1 MRFSE
6 DMFLLVWTLN
16 AYGDLVKE
24 PVFFVERYAVKGG
37 EALPM
42 AEQQKA
48 FTNALGPSVRLS
60 QICRAVAQLR
70 KVYVERGYSNVT
82 VFVPKQSL
90 TNGMNSSGFY
100 FGPNSFV
107 KAAGLVVSTAPGT
120 PVEGASGANWLFT
133 GPPPTAKIVNYGQ
146 ITSET
151 GGYVYLIGAD
161 LENQGTISTPGGSM
175 KKCSESA
182 HHALSELNIAPLLDL
197 GFVLLVIFII
207 TTTPVANDRE
217 VQLPVGELH
226 LKESPR
232 KPNYITVRS
241 DGTLTV
247 NNTSVEMSNLQ
258 PFLALMRQDDPDL
271 SLIIRGD
278 AHEGEEEN
286 DAPPKS
292 DACSN
297 AHSEA
302 FRT

>member
-1 MRFSE
+1 
-6 DMFLLVWTLN
+6 
-16 AYGDLVKE
+16 
-24 PVFFVERYAVKGG
+24 
-37 EALPM
+37 
-42 AEQQKA
+42 
-48 FTNALGPSVRLS
+48 
-60 QICRAVAQLR
+60 
-70 KVYVERGYSNVT
+70 
-82 VFVPKQSL
+82 
-90 TNGMNSSGFY
+90 
-100 FGPNSFV
+100 
-107 KAAGLVVSTAPGT
+107 
-120 PVEGASGANWLFT
+120 
-133 GPPPTAKIVNYGQ
+133 
-146 ITSET
+146 
-151 GGYVYLIGAD
+151 
-161 LENQGTISTPGGSM
+161 M

-278 AHEGEEEN
+278 AHAPYRQIRAVLEACRKANVSKVDLATESGE
-286 DAPPKS
+286 AARPQ
-292 DACSN
+292 
-297 AHSEA
+297 
-302 FRT
+302 